1 MFALLLCVVWG
12 GVWSESTGGSWK
24 LSWPQSSVVWSIKN
38 DRDKVEIQI
47 QIQIQTLNLTLT
59 SPP

>member
-12 GVWSESTGGSWK
+12 VVWSESTGGSWK

-38 DRDKVEIQI
+38 DRDRDTDTDTD
-47 QIQIQTLNLTLT
+47 QTLNLTLT